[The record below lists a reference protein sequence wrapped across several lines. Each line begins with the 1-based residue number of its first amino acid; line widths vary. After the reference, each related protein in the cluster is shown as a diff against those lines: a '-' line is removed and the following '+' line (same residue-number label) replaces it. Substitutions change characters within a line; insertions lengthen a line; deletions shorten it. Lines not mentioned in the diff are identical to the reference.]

1 MPVLKH
7 GAIRRGGRVVLP
19 PAALRLPA
27 TGTVGVV
34 GVNGAGK
41 STLFQALAGAL
52 RPSLGTATLEPR
64 PASAAVAWAPQQPA
78 FPGWLD
84 VACVAWLYGI
94 ELTDLFDRFPGLL
107 LEELGGKRAGSLSVG
122 QRQALSVALALAL
135 DAPLTILDEPFASL
149 DFRRRVGL
157 VRHLLARRAP
167 HARGITLVSSQ
178 SAADLLETCDW
189 VVVMREGEYIFSG
202 EVAELAESSDAVGG
216 GEARQR
222 LEQALLALLAA
233 AAPLQG

>member
-7 GAIRRGGRVVLP
+7 DAVRRGGRVVLP
-19 PAALRLPA
+19 PATLSLPS
-27 TGTVGVV
+27 TGTIGIV

-52 RPSLGTATLEPR
+52 PPALGAAALEPR
-64 PASAAVAWAPQQPA
+64 PAGAPVAWAPQQPA
-78 FPGWLD
+78 FPGWLH
-84 VACVAWLYGI
+84 VECVAWLYGL
-94 ELTDLFDRFPGLL
+94 ELTGLFRRFGGLL
-107 LEELGGKRAGSLSVG
+107 LEELHGKRAGSLSVG

-157 VRHLLARRAP
+157 VRHLQACRAP
-167 HARGITLVSSQ
+167 HTRGITLISSQ

-189 VVVMREGEYIFSG
+189 IVVMRQGEYVFSG
-202 EVAELAESSDAVGG
+202 EVRRLVDGALNGAET
-216 GEARQR
+216 RQR
-222 LEQALLALLAA
+222 FEQALIGLLDA